1 MILADKIVTLRK
13 KAGWSQEELAQQLNV
28 TRQSVSKWEGA
39 QSIPD
44 MEKILQMSRIF
55 GVTIDFL
62 LKDEMETA
70 EAAPETETTAA
81 RRVTMEE
88 ASRYLELRRQAA
100 PKMAL
105 ATLLC
110 VLSPAALL
118 MLSAI
123 SQQTTRFGISEET
136 AVGVGLCVLLVLVTA
151 GVFLFLICAAR
162 SREFRFLEEVPFE
175 TEYGVTGMVKERRKA
190 FQEKYGWVQILGVVL
205 CVLSALPLFLA
216 IMLRLSELG
225 TMAVLCLTLLTVGCG
240 CFALVYAGCCQNSM
254 DKLLMEGEFERSR
267 RGQRHLLA
275 DGDGGISDLRLR
287 PRWKRRSRNALVD
300 LGRGGRTLWSGHG
313 CDSPDGQAG
322 QIKRHTPPCLS
333 GARGFSEKDC
343 GGKHEIKI

>member
-1 MILADKIVTLRK
+1 MTMGEKIQQLRHA
-13 KAGWSQEELAQQLNV
+13 AGLSQEQLAAQLGV
-28 TRQSVSKWEGA
+28 SHQSVSKWEGA

-70 EAAPETETTAA
+70 EAAPETETAAA

-88 ASRYLELRRQAA
+88 AFRYLELRRQAA

-151 GVFLFLICAAR
+151 VVFLFLICAAR
-162 SREFRFLEEVPFE
+162 S
-175 TEYGVTGMVKERRKA
+175 
-190 FQEKYGWVQILGVVL
+190 I
-205 CVLSALPLFLA
+205 
-216 IMLRLSELG
+216 
-225 TMAVLCLTLLTVGCG
+225 
-240 CFALVYAGCCQNSM
+240 
-254 DKLLMEGEFERSR
+254 
-267 RGQRHLLA
+267 
-275 DGDGGISDLRLR
+275 
-287 PRWKRRSRNALVD
+287 
-300 LGRGGRTLWSGHG
+300 
-313 CDSPDGQAG
+313 
-322 QIKRHTPPCLS
+322 
-333 GARGFSEKDC
+333 
-343 GGKHEIKI
+343 

>member
-39 QSIPD
+39 QSVPD

-118 MLSAI
+118 MLSAV

-267 RGQRHLLA
+267 RGQRQLA
-275 DGDGGISDLRLR
+275 SEVSGIYWLTVTAVFLICAFGPGGNGDPG
-287 PRWKRRSRNALVD
+287 
-300 LGRGGRTLWSGHG
+300 TLWWIWAA
-313 CDSPDGQAG
+313 AG
-322 QIKRHTPPCLS
+322 VLFGAVMAVIRLTGKRD
-333 GARGFSEKDC
+333 K
-343 GGKHEIKI
+343 

>member
-88 ASRYLELRRQAA
+88 AFRYLELRRQAA

-118 MLSAI
+118 MLSAV

-136 AVGVGLCVLLVLVTA
+136 AGSE
-151 GVFLFLICAAR
+151 AA
-162 SREFRFLEEVPFE
+162 
-175 TEYGVTGMVKERRKA
+175 KCRKA
-190 FQEKYGWVQILGVVL
+190 V
-205 CVLSALPLFLA
+205 
-216 IMLRLSELG
+216 G
-225 TMAVLCLTLLTVGCG
+225 TPTGKAVPCG
-240 CFALVYAGCCQNSM
+240 SDRRYA
-254 DKLLMEGEFERSR
+254 DRFR
-267 RGQRHLLA
+267 RCSPCG
-275 DGDGGISDLRLR
+275 
-287 PRWKRRSRNALVD
+287 KR
-300 LGRGGRTLWSGHG
+300 
-313 CDSPDGQAG
+313 
-322 QIKRHTPPCLS
+322 
-333 GARGFSEKDC
+333 
-343 GGKHEIKI
+343 